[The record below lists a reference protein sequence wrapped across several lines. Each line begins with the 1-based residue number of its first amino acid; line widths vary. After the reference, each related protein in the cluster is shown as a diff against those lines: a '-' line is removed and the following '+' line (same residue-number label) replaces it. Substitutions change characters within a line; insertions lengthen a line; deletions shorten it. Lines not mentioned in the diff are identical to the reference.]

1 MTHSDY
7 ARTLAAHARRRL
19 IPALERPD
27 SERIAIWKRFLEL
40 EQNRLWRWHR
50 TGASGRE
57 VARGR
62 ALLIETL
69 LRHLFRTAR
78 KQAGDEIGP
87 MALVALGGFGRGELS
102 PCSDVDI
109 MFLHAGTGRH
119 GKPSIEPVVQHV
131 LYPLWDLGL
140 KVGHSTRSID
150 EAVTQANQD
159 MQSKTSLIEARL
171 LEGDTALFERF
182 WQTLLRRCVRGH
194 VEEYLAARSQ
204 DQQQRHAKYGNTV
217 FLQEPDVK
225 NGCGGLR
232 DYHNLVW
239 MAFFKHGVLGLP
251 ALRREGL
258 ISAAEQRALDD
269 AYEFILRVRNTLHFH
284 TGRPSDVITL
294 SLQPHLA
301 GELGYRQHDLL
312 RRTEAF
318 MRDYYRHARELF
330 LLTEA
335 LAERMALREPKWAR
349 LAAFWG
355 KRRTAPDRFDG
366 FHLHN
371 GWICADDAGVFRRE
385 PMRLLRVFR
394 HLQQRGVDLCP
405 DLRNQIRENLGLIDR
420 AFRQSAEARDTFL
433 GLLKQKGQVGRVLRR
448 MHETEVL
455 GRYLPE
461 FGRLTCLVQH
471 EFFHR
476 YTADEHTLQVIE
488 HLDRVLDA
496 TQPPHSNYRKLFQ
509 QTEHAHILYLAIL
522 LHDVGKAA
530 NVDRHAEASVE
541 AARRVAE
548 RFKLSADET
557 SLLVFLVR
565 DHLKLSMLSQRR
577 DLDDPATI
585 EAAARVVKNEV
596 QLDLLQLLTFADAA
610 GTSAKA
616 WSDWNEALLWG
627 LYHRTRQA
635 LAGTE
640 RAQNILSR
648 RIEQLYREVSVRL
661 KNELPLEE
669 IYSHCE
675 LMPASY
681 YINTSAD
688 QMIEHLRVIHQFLAR
703 QFHAEKPDD
712 ALMPVVAWY
721 PQPAQGFTQVAVASW
736 DRFGLFS
743 KICGAFAYAGLNILR
758 AQIYTRG
765 DHVVLDIFD
774 VCDRDLNPVTDPES
788 MRAAEQML
796 QRTLTHREVISPEEL
811 LARIRATRP
820 RQPRLEEVAIP
831 TEIRFDNEI
840 SKSRTVIEIQTEDR
854 LGILYVI
861 THTMSNLNLDI
872 SFAKITTEKGAVFD
886 TFYVQDQHGQK
897 ITDPQRLETI
907 RERLMTSIVQTTAR

>member
-1 MTHSDY
+1 MTPSDY
-7 ARTLAAHARRRL
+7 ARTLATHARKRL

-27 SERIAIWKRFLEL
+27 AERIAIWKKFLEL
-40 EQNRLWRWHR
+40 EQHRLLRLHR
-50 TGASGRE
+50 GGAGGRE
-57 VARGR
+57 VARSR

-69 LRHLFRTAR
+69 LRHLLRAALS
-78 KQAGDEIGP
+78 QHPQPSGAL
-87 MALVALGGFGRGELS
+87 ALVAIGGFGRGELS

-109 MFLHAGTGRH
+109 MFLHGGGNGNRAAA
-119 GKPSIEPVVQHV
+119 IEPVVQRV

-150 EAVTQANQD
+150 EAVAQANQD
-159 MQSKTSLIEARL
+159 MESKTSLIEARL
-171 LEGDTALFERF
+171 LEGDAALFDRF

-194 VEEYLAARSQ
+194 VEEYLAARLQ
-204 DQQQRHAKYGNTV
+204 DQQQRHEKYGNTV

-232 DYHNLVW
+232 DYHNFVW
-239 MAFFKHGVLGLP
+239 MAFFKHGELGLP
-251 ALRREGL
+251 ALRRHGL
-258 ISAAEQRALDD
+258 ISAAEHRALDE
-269 AYEFILRVRNTLHFH
+269 AYEFILRVRNALHFY

-294 SLQPHLA
+294 SVQPHLA
-301 GELGYRQHDLL
+301 ADLGYRQHDVL

-335 LAERMALREPKWAR
+335 LAERMALREPKRSR
-349 LAAFWG
+349 LAVLWR
-355 KRRTAPDRFDG
+355 KRAAQPEHFDG
-366 FHLHN
+366 FHLRN
-371 GWICADDAGVFRRE
+371 GWICADEAGVFRRD
-385 PMRLLRVFR
+385 PLRLLRVFR
-394 HLQQRGVDLCP
+394 HLQQRGVELCP
-405 DLRNQIRENLGLIDR
+405 ELRHQIRENLDLIDR
-420 AFRQSAEARDTFL
+420 RFRHSPEARDTFL
-433 GLLKQKGQVGRVLRR
+433 SLLKQKGQVGRALRR

-476 YTADEHTLQVIE
+476 YTADEHTLQMIE

-496 TQPPHSNYRKLFQ
+496 TTPPHCNYRKLFQ

-541 AARRVAE
+541 AARQVAD
-548 RFKLSADET
+548 RLKLSADET
-557 SLLVFLVR
+557 ALLLFLVR

-585 EAAARVVKNEV
+585 EAAVRVVKNEV
-596 QLDLLQLLTFADAA
+596 NLDLLQLLTFADAA

-616 WSDWNEALLWG
+616 WSDWKEALLWG

-635 LAGTE
+635 LAGPE
-640 RAQNILSR
+640 RSQNILSR
-648 RIEQLYREVSVRL
+648 RIEQLYREVSTRL

-681 YINTSAD
+681 YINTSAE
-688 QMIEHLRVIHQFLAR
+688 QMVEHLRVIHQFLAR
-703 QFHAEKPDD
+703 QFDAEKPDD
-712 ALMPVVAWY
+712 ALMPVVAWH
-721 PQPAQGFTQVAVASW
+721 PHPAEGFTQVAVATW

-774 VCDRDLNPVTDPES
+774 VCDRDLNAVTDRES
-788 MRAAEQML
+788 MSAAEHML
-796 QRTLTHREVISPEEL
+796 QRMLTHREVISPDEL

-820 RQPRLEEVAIP
+820 RLPRLEEVAIP

-854 LGILYVI
+854 LGLLYVI
-861 THTMSNLNLDI
+861 THTLSDLNLDI
-872 SFAKITTEKGAVFD
+872 SFAKITTEKGAAFD
-886 TFYVQDQHGQK
+886 TFYVQDHHGQK

-907 RERLMTSIVQTTAR
+907 RNRLIAALDQLAR

>member
-1 MTHSDY
+1 MTSSDY
-7 ARTLAAHARRRL
+7 ARTLSAHARRRL
-19 IPALERPD
+19 GAALERPD
-27 SERIAIWKRFLEL
+27 TERIAGCKKFLEL
-40 EQNRLWRWHR
+40 EQQRLRRLHQ
-50 TGASGRE
+50 TGGGGRE

-62 ALLIETL
+62 ALLMETV
-69 LRHLFRTAR
+69 LRHLFRAAR
-78 KQAGDEIGP
+78 LEHPDTGDAI
-87 MALVALGGFGRGELS
+87 ALVAIGGFGRGELS

-109 MFLHAGTGRH
+109 MFLHRGDRGRE
-119 GKPSIEPVVQHV
+119 KAIRPVVERV

-140 KVGHSTRSID
+140 KVGHSTRSVD

-171 LEGDTALFERF
+171 LEGSPDLFDEF
-182 WQTLLRRCVRGH
+182 WKALLRRCVRGH
-194 VEEYLAARSQ
+194 VEEYLAARRK
-204 DQQQRHAKYGNTV
+204 DQQQRHEKYGNTV

-258 ISAAEQRALDD
+258 MSSAEQRALDD
-269 AYEFILRVRNTLHFH
+269 AYEFILRVRNGLHFH

-301 GELGYRQHDLL
+301 GDLGYRQHDLL

-318 MRDYYRHARELF
+318 MRDYYRHARDLF

-335 LAERMALREPKWAR
+335 LAERMALREPKWSR
-349 LAAFWG
+349 LTALWG
-355 KRRTAPDRFDG
+355 KRRAAPEHFDG
-366 FHLHN
+366 FHLRN
-371 GWICADDAGVFRRE
+371 GWICAEDDGVFRRD
-385 PMRLLRVFR
+385 PLRLLRVFR
-394 HLQQRGVDLCP
+394 HMQQRGVDLCP
-405 DLRNQIRENLGLIDR
+405 ELRHQIRDNLGLIQR
-420 AFRQSAEARDTFL
+420 SFRQSQEARDTFL
-433 GLLKQKGQVGRVLRR
+433 ALLQQKGQVGRVLRR

-496 TQPPHSNYRKLFQ
+496 TAPPHANYRKLFQ
-509 QTEHAHILYLAIL
+509 QIEHGHILYLAIL

-530 NVDRHAEASVE
+530 NVERHAEASVE

-548 RFKLSADET
+548 RLRLSEDET
-557 SLLVFLVR
+557 GLLLFLVR

-577 DLDDPATI
+577 DLDDPSTI
-585 EAAARVVKNEV
+585 EAAVRVVKNEV
-596 QLDLLQLLTFADAA
+596 QLDLLHLLTFADAA

-616 WSDWNEALLWG
+616 WSDWKEALLWG

-635 LAGTE
+635 LAGPE
-640 RAQNILSR
+640 RSQNILSR
-648 RIEQLYREVSVRL
+648 RIEQLYREVSARL

-703 QFHAEKPDD
+703 QFDAEKPDD
-712 ALMPVVAWY
+712 ALAPVVAWY
-721 PQPAQGFTQVAVASW
+721 PHPAQGFTQVALASW

-774 VCDRDLNPVTDPES
+774 VCDRDLNAVTDRES
-788 MRAAEQML
+788 MQAAEQML
-796 QRTLTHREVISPEEL
+796 RRTLTHRDVITPEEL
-811 LARIRATRP
+811 VARIRATRP
-820 RQPRLEEVAIP
+820 RLPRLEPVAIP
-831 TEIRFDNEI
+831 TEIHFDNDI
-840 SKSRTVIEIQTEDR
+840 SKSRTVIEIQAEDR
-854 LGILYVI
+854 LGLLYLI
-861 THTMSNLNLDI
+861 THTMSDLNLDI
-872 SFAKITTEKGAVFD
+872 SFAKITTEKGAAID

-897 ITDPQRLETI
+897 ITDPHRLRVL
-907 RERLMTSIVQTTAR
+907 RERLLAAIAQAAS